1 MKDFYFCISSVY
13 IEHGVM
19 YLSNSHF
26 CPASQGSG
34 YVSWVLHKQLLFWNN
49 IQRLKPK
56 NMLNPF

>member
-26 CPASQGSG
+26 FPASQGSG
-34 YVSWVLHKQLLFWNN
+34 YVS
-49 IQRLKPK
+49 
-56 NMLNPF
+56 